1 MRSLAFGLTLLVASQ
16 GTQAVTLEEQRTQ
29 FKSVYKQ
36 IQQGKLTSL
45 DTHQKRLSQYPLYP
59 YLEFNLIRKTLSGT
73 TQARIDQ
80 FSAQHQNT
88 PLPSR
93 LNRFWLSHL
102 YNTKQWQAYKT
113 AYNKKPVNNDRYQCR
128 LADARLKTGQKK
140 LALSQAKKLW
150 LTGKSQD
157 KTCDALFKVWKNE
170 GHLTSAL
177 AHQRFWLAAEQN
189 NTKLAKYIE
198 RSITSKTHK
207 TQAQLYWNIR
217 KDPTA
222 IASLKKKALSG
233 KPRAIL
239 LTYAHT
245 RWSLKDRPAAT
256 ESWLKQRKTLS
267 KTEQDYVEKLNKKL
281 ALRLAANYDAKA
293 EPLIAKLDPKHEIH
307 EVTEWLTRVALS
319 REDWKGVKRYI
330 SKLPADKRTSDR
342 WTYWHTIA
350 ENQLNPKKSTAKPLV
365 TLSKERSFYGF
376 LAAELHQ
383 QPFMLNKQTMPMAE
397 DALKK
402 LADIPGLTR
411 ARELVAVN
419 MIYDANREWRLVN
432 RTLSNPQKI
441 MAGYLALSWGWYNPA
456 IMAAVRT
463 KQWDELNIR
472 FPAPHKQLFKK
483 QADIR
488 KIDRTWPLAIARQES
503 AFLKDARSHAGAR
516 GLMQLMPATAKRTAQ
531 KHKIPYRKLHQLN
544 QPSLNIAL
552 GTAYLGEMYNRFGNN
567 RAFATAAY
575 NAGPHRV
582 KKWLKDRG
590 HLPLDIWIETI
601 PFKET
606 RRYVQN
612 VLAFRVIYDRMSGKR
627 GNLLSDNELKL
638 LALNAKD
645 SSASSL

>member
-1 MRSLAFGLTLLVASQ
+1 MRSLAFCLTLLVASQ
-16 GTQAVTLEEQRTQ
+16 GTQANTLEQQRTQ
-29 FKSVYKQ
+29 FKSAYKQ

-45 DTHQKRLSQYPLYP
+45 DAQQKRLSQYPLYP
-59 YLEFNLIRKTLSGT
+59 YLEFNLIRKTFSST
-73 TQARIDQ
+73 TQARINT
-80 FSAQHQNT
+80 FSQRYKDT

-102 YNTKQWQAYKT
+102 YKTKQWKAYKN
-113 AYNKKPVNNDRYQCR
+113 AYKANPVKNDLYQCR

-140 LALSQAKKLW
+140 LALSQAQKLW

-157 KTCDALFKVWKNE
+157 NACDSLFNTWKKE

-177 AHQRFWLAAEQN
+177 AYQRFWLATEKN

-198 RSITSKTHK
+198 RSISSKSDK
-207 TQAQLYWNIR
+207 AKAQLYWQIR

-222 IASLKKKALSG
+222 VDSLKRNAITG

-239 LTYAHT
+239 MTYAYT

-256 ESWLKQRKTLS
+256 QSWLKQRKTLS
-267 KTEQDYVEKLNKKL
+267 QSEKSYTDKLNKKL
-281 ALRLAANYDAKA
+281 ALRLAANYDPKA
-293 EPLIAKLDPKHEIH
+293 ESLIAKLDPKHEIH
-307 EVTEWLTRVALS
+307 EATEWLTRVALS
-319 REDWKGVKRYI
+319 KEDWKGVKRYI
-330 SKLPADKRTSDR
+330 SKLPEDKRSNDR
-342 WTYWHTIA
+342 WRYWNTIA
-350 ENQLNPKKSTAKPLV
+350 DQQLNPKKDSSKHMV
-365 TLSKERSFYGF
+365 TLAKERSFYGF

-383 QPFMLNKQTMPMAE
+383 QPFMLNKQSIPMKKG
-397 DALKK
+397 ALDK
-402 LADIPGLTR
+402 LTEIPGLTR
-411 ARELVAVN
+411 ARELVALN
-419 MIYDANREWRLVN
+419 MIHDANREWRLVN
-432 RTLSNPQKI
+432 RTLTDQQKV
-441 MAGYLALSWGWYNPA
+441 MAGYLALSWGWHNPA
-456 IMAAVRT
+456 IMASVRT

-472 FPAPHKQLFKK
+472 FPAPHKNLFVK

-503 AFLKDARSHAGAR
+503 AFLKNARSHAGAR
-516 GLMQLMPATAKRTAQ
+516 GLMQLMPATAKLTAK
-531 KHKIPYRKLHQLN
+531 KHGIPYRKLYQLN
-544 QPSLNIAL
+544 QPKLNIAL

-627 GNLLSDNELKL
+627 GDLLSDNEQKL
-638 LALNAKD
+638 LALNLRD
-645 SSASSL
+645 SSGSSL